1 MARVDDR
8 DLPLGRLYAEA
19 MLRLAEERGEGDAL
33 LEELQ
38 ELVALLDQDP
48 RLDDFLASPLVDGKV
63 RARVIEETFRGRAS
77 DVLVDSLQVIN
88 RKGRLAFLRAVAE
101 AYRIAHRDLRGW
113 VEVHVRTAVA
123 LTDAQRA
130 RVRNAAA
137 ASTGKK
143 PTLAERVDPK
153 LIGGIV
159 IEAEG
164 RKIDASV
171 LTRLLEVRDALRNR
185 ASEEIIRGTPY
196 VAES

>member
-1 MARVDDR
+1 MAKVDDR

-19 MLRLAEERGEGDAL
+19 MLRLAEERGQGDAL

-113 VEVHVRTAVA
+113 VDVHVRTAVPLTEA
-123 LTDAQRA
+123 LRS

-143 PTLAERVDPK
+143 PTLVERVDPA

-164 RKIDASV
+164 RKLNASV

>member
-1 MARVDDR
+1 MAKVDDR

-19 MLRLAEERGEGDAL
+19 MLRLAEERGQGDAL

-38 ELVALLDQDP
+38 ELVALLDQNP

-63 RARVIEETFRGRAS
+63 RAQVIEETFRGRAS

-88 RKGRLAFLRAVAE
+88 RKGRLAFLRTVAE

-113 VEVHVRTAVA
+113 VEVHVRTAVPLTEA
-123 LTDAQRA
+123 LRS

-143 PTLAERVDPK
+143 PTLAERVDPA

-185 ASEEIIRGTPY
+185 ASEEIISGTPY